1 MLNDKIEFHGKI
13 LSMRAISL
21 EIGISRDTLQKH
33 YDRTGDIYEAEKIC
47 RDILAQKRDSL
58 VEYNGEM
65 LAIQTIAKKEGIK
78 DSKTLKKYYIEAGDI
93 YLAIKKCKDNKIEY
107 NGEMLTLYAIAQR
120 NGLKTDTLKKKYENL
135 GDIYQAVESCLK
147 LKEKAE
153 AAKLEYNGEK
163 LTLTEIAKKTGIG
176 RTSLIKYYSQTGDI
190 YQAIE
195 KYREKQQEYEDLKI
209 EYKGKRTFLGTIA
222 KEEGIPETTLTR
234 DFKKYGSIEKAV
246 YMGQIRKT
254 RTKTIKIKNG
264 TLGLSDLSIIL
275 GIKESEL
282 INMLNSGMS
291 IEDIKNQKKV
301 KTRQPAL
308 KHEILKLPNGQTLL
322 DYCLENGLNFRCIY
336 YYINTYGKSIDEAI
350 EEYRKNGQ
358 TVPKQW
364 IFEKYGIL
372 LKHLLLQN
380 NVNSQ
385 RVVAYMRKE
394 NISIDDAIEEY
405 VLRRNCRTHDLNY
418 EWVNELYG
426 VITDENMT
434 DEYEDFKRTFF
445 VTEDEEDCVLKSYD
459 EIEKLQRTLLL
470 YDISEALR
478 EKLFNETEEGELLR
492 LYDITD
498 EEIETIFIDLYK
510 GFGNKISL
518 SESQQERRAVIADIT
533 KKWYYMTEAERKK
546 ALEEANISTVEKKN
560 IEDLSRNIVK
570 YKRQLHIDK
579 SKKREG
585 VVFNGG

>member
-58 VEYNGEM
+58 VKYNGEM
-65 LAIQTIAKKEGIK
+65 LALQTIAKKEDIK
-78 DSKTLKKYYIEAGDI
+78 DSKTLKKYYIETGDI
-93 YLAIKKCKDNKIEY
+93 YLAITKCKDNKIEY
-107 NGEMLTLYAIAQR
+107 NGEMLTMYAIAKK
-120 NGLKTDTLKKKYENL
+120 NGLKYDTLKRKYENL

-147 LKEKAE
+147 LKEKSE
-153 AAKLEYNGEK
+153 EAKLEYNGEK

-176 RTSLIKYYSQTGDI
+176 RTSLRKYYSQTGDV

-234 DFKKYGSIEKAV
+234 DFKKYGNIEKAV
-246 YMGQIRKT
+246 YMGQIRKK
-254 RTKTIKIKNG
+254 RTDTIKIKNG
-264 TLGLSDLSIIL
+264 SLGLSDLSIIL

-291 IEDIKNQKKV
+291 IEDIKNQKAI

-322 DYCLENGLNFRCIY
+322 DYCLENGLNFSCIY

-372 LKHLLLQN
+372 LKHLLLHN

-385 RVVAYMRKE
+385 RVVSYMRKE
-394 NISIDDAIEEY
+394 NISINDAIEEY
-405 VLRRNCRTHDLNY
+405 VLRRNCRNYDLDY

-445 VTEDEEDCVLKSYD
+445 VTEDEEDCVLESYD

-492 LYDITD
+492 LYNIT
-498 EEIETIFIDLYK
+498 EKEIETIFIDLYN
-510 GFGNKISL
+510 GFGNKILL
-518 SESQQERRAVIADIT
+518 SESQQKRRAVIADIT
-533 KKWYYMTEAERKK
+533 KKWYYMTGDERAK
-546 ALEEANISTVEKKN
+546 ALEKANISTVEKEN
-560 IEDLSRNIVK
+560 IEDLSRTIVK
-570 YKRQLHIDK
+570 YQQQLHIDK

-585 VVFNGG
+585 AVFNGS